1 MTLPT
6 WSWIPITLFAVAMQ
20 TVRTAGQKRLAAT
33 LSPFTVTMVRYL
45 FGLPFV
51 GAYLWLVMSGYGL
64 TLPSLNGRFIT
75 FASLA
80 AVTQIAATI
89 LLIHLFSLRNFA
101 VGTAYVRTEAFLTA
115 LLGVVLFG
123 EWISPTGWLAILVS
137 VAGIVLLS
145 MARSALPGSRLIQRI
160 ASRAALVG
168 LSAGLL
174 FAICSLS
181 LRQASLSF
189 QLDNALFTAGLT
201 LFYMVVGQALCMLA
215 WLIWRAP
222 GELSAMFRQ
231 GSLTWFVGM
240 TSALGSMGWF
250 VAMTL
255 ERAAYVKALGQVE
268 FVLALAISTL
278 FFGERS
284 NRQELLGMVLMGI
297 GITLLLYAR

>member
-1 MTLPT
+1 MTLPS

-33 LSPFTVTMVRYL
+33 LSPFTVTLVRYL

-51 GAYLWLVMSGYGL
+51 ALYLWVVMSGYGL
-64 TLPSLNGRFIT
+64 SLPPLNARFIV
-75 FASLA
+75 FATLA
-80 AVTQIAATI
+80 AITQIAATM

-115 LLGVVLFG
+115 LLGVLLFG
-123 EWISPTGWLAILVS
+123 EWISPAGWLAILVS

-145 MARSALPGSRLIQRI
+145 ITRSELPGSRLLKRFG
-160 ASRAALVG
+160 SRAALFG
-168 LSAGLL
+168 LGAGLL

-189 QLDNALFTAGLT
+189 ELDNALVTAGLT
-201 LFYMVVGQALCMLA
+201 LLFMVAGQALFMSVWLVWRNPAELLGLRNQVSLA
-215 WLIWRAP
+215 
-222 GELSAMFRQ
+222 
-231 GSLTWFVGM
+231 WFVGL

-268 FVLALAISTL
+268 FLLALGVSTL

-284 NRQELLGMVLMGI
+284 NRQELTGMALMALGI
-297 GITLLLYAR
+297 ALLLIAG